1 MSAGVLLFAVCSI
14 MCVLGALAVV
24 LAKNPIRGAVGLLTT
39 IVGIAGLFLRL
50 NAQFLAA
57 IQLIVYAGA
66 VVVLFVFVVMLLG
79 PNAGVSASH
88 STRSKISRVIAGSL
102 VGLLGLGALVLLAQA
117 GVAPGAKPQV
127 FPPADPSHGSIEAVG
142 GLLFTK
148 GLVPFELATALLIVA
163 VIGAIAVARTKHVKT
178 AKKPVTNPTLRMFHG
193 PLHPRD
199 AGRPLTRETLGGEP
213 LGLSASSKEQA

>member
-1 MSAGVLLFAVCSI
+1 MSAGSILFAVCSI

-24 LAKNPIRGAVGLLTT
+24 VAKNPIRGAVGLLTT

-79 PNAGVSASH
+79 PNAGVTASH
-88 STRSKISRVIAGSL
+88 STGSKISRIIAGAFA
-102 VGLLGLGALVLLAQA
+102 GLLGVGALVLLGQSGLGPDGKAH
-117 GVAPGAKPQV
+117 V
-127 FPPADPSHGSIEAVG
+127 FPVAAPTHGSIEAVG
-142 GLLFTK
+142 TLLFTK

-163 VIGAIAVARTKHVKT
+163 VIGAIAVARTKHVKST
-178 AKKPVTNPTLRMFHG
+178 KKRTENPTLRMFHG
-193 PLHPRD
+193 PLLPRD
-199 AGRPLTRETLGGEP
+199 AGRPLTGEP
-213 LGLSASSKEQA
+213 LGSAMASGKEQV